1 MGYSRYTEREFIV
14 DESFQNWV
22 RKTNE
27 ADIAFWESWIVK
39 HPEKKQTIENARQ
52 LLLQLYVTE
61 KPLPAQDIAKAWQQL
76 KQTLQQRSHTST
88 IRDNNPTK
96 KHARW
101 PRWYAAAAM
110 VSAIVIASLIYQFLW
125 KNDKF
130 AYRTSFGQTA
140 VVSLPDGSQVVLNA
154 NTLLE
159 YNKKWSTRKSREVWL
174 EGEAYFSVTKQKNR
188 ACARFVVHTPDLDV
202 VVLGTQFNVSNRK
215 NKTRVVLNEGKV
227 KVNTNAEEKSASLV
241 MKPGELIEFSRQK
254 EALVKKTV
262 DPEMY
267 SSWKN
272 NKLIFD
278 NTSMQEIAEMIE
290 STYGLQVKF
299 QDRKIASRTL
309 TGVLPTDNID
319 ILLLALSKSF
329 NVAIRKN
336 SNQIII
342 SKN

>member
-1 MGYSRYTEREFIV
+1 
-14 DESFQNWV
+14 
-22 RKTNE
+22 
-27 ADIAFWESWIVK
+27 
-39 HPEKKQTIENARQ
+39 
-52 LLLQLYVTE
+52 
-61 KPLPAQDIAKAWQQL
+61 
-76 KQTLQQRSHTST
+76 
-88 IRDNNPTK
+88 
-96 KHARW
+96 
-101 PRWYAAAAM
+101 
-110 VSAIVIASLIYQFLW
+110 
-125 KNDKF
+125 
-130 AYRTSFGQTA
+130 
-140 VVSLPDGSQVVLNA
+140 
-154 NTLLE
+154 
-159 YNKKWSTRKSREVWL
+159 
-174 EGEAYFSVTKQKNR
+174 
-188 ACARFVVHTPDLDV
+188 
-202 VVLGTQFNVSNRK
+202 
-215 NKTRVVLNEGKV
+215 
-227 KVNTNAEEKSASLV
+227 

-278 NTSMQEIAEMIE
+278 NTSMHEIAEMIE